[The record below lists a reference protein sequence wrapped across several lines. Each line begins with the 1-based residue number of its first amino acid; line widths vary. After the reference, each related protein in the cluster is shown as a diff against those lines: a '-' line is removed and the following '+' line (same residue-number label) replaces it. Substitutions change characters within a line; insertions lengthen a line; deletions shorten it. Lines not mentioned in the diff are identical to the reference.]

1 MIARFQPF
9 HYGHLNAIEY
19 CYNRFDEV
27 VIVVGMA
34 SQSHTPE
41 NPFTAG
47 ERLLMIRESLKWAG
61 HDLSRYITVTLPT
74 LEVNRAAVHY
84 VRQYSPPFKYVLTLN
99 PIIQRLFTEEGYEV
113 LTPPIKNR
121 DSYSGSTI
129 RQLILNNDPAWR
141 NLVPPPV
148 ADIIEKIGGV
158 ERIQMLYRERLPGYY
173 ATA

>member
-47 ERLLMIRESLKWAG
+47 ERLLMIRESFKWAG

-99 PIIQRLFTEEGYEV
+99 PIIQRLFMEEGYEV

-129 RQLILNNDPAWR
+129 RHLILNNDPAWR

-148 ADIIEKIGGV
+148 AEIIEKIGGV